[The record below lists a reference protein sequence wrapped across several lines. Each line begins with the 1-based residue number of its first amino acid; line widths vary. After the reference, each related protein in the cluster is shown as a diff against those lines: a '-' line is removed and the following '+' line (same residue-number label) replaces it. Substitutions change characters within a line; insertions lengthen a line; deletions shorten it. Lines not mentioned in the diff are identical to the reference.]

1 MRAAVTGESRPP
13 PYPFPEFLEFLF
25 EICSRASKGRNFEEI
40 CGPRPQVR
48 LSGFHSRLK
57 RHGAFI
63 LRNMNAAQK
72 GRICHQRYDP

>member
-48 LSGFHSRLK
+48 LSLETKTAWGVHIALEIAKIRF
-57 RHGAFI
+57 
-63 LRNMNAAQK
+63 
-72 GRICHQRYDP
+72 GR